1 MKLGDRYYSLF
12 ELIRNFIILIGL
24 IIISIYLTGF
34 KPGCTAPIIAKC
46 IDIEY
51 TYVADTDHFGRIMDN
66 SPDNAVAHGIYQY
79 EYDNIIYE
87 WTDYTPFEAKAIIGN
102 EQTIL
107 INPNN
112 PIKATIINIPVIF
125 VSCQFILLIGYGC
138 FWCILSNI
146 KYKNNN

>member
-1 MKLGDRYYSLF
+1 MKLGDRYYSSF
-12 ELIRNFIILIGL
+12 ELIRNFIIFIGL

-34 KPGCTAPIIAKC
+34 KPGCTYPINAKC
-46 IDIEY
+46 VDIEY
-51 TYVADTDHFGRIMDN
+51 TYVADTYHSGRIQSD

-79 EYDNIIYE
+79 EYDNILYE

-102 EQTIL
+102 NQKIL

-112 PIKATIINIPVIF
+112 PTKATIITIPVIF
-125 VSCQFILLIGYGC
+125 VSCPFILLIGYGC

-146 KYKNNN
+146 KYKKKN